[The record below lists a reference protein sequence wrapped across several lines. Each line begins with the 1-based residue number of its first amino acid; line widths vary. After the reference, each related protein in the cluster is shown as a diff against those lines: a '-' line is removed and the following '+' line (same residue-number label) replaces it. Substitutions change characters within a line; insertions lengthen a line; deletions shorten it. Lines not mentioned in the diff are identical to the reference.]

1 MLVCLSACLLVLVSC
16 ACLLVLVCLCLSAC
30 ACLPCLSAFL
40 LVCLSACLL
49 VCYPRIAALLALR
62 LIVLEVRYFD
72 IAVRKQQLMEVPVAC
87 SAGVPFV
94 AFWGEI
100 AAAWAAVLDS
110 LRGTAGAGAIR
121 A

>member
-1 MLVCLSACLLVLVSC
+1 MQ
-16 ACLLVLVCLCLSAC
+16 
-30 ACLPCLSAFL
+30 PIKGYP
-40 LVCLSACLL
+40 SACLL

-110 LRGTAGAGAIR
+110 LRGAAGAGCKRAVCRAARPPGAIR

>member
-1 MLVCLSACLLVLVSC
+1 MLVCPACLL
-16 ACLLVLVCLCLSAC
+16 
-30 ACLPCLSAFL
+30 F
-40 LVCLSACLL
+40 CLSACLL

-94 AFWGEI
+94 AFLGEI

-110 LRGTAGAGAIR
+110 LRGTAGAGCKRAVCRAARPAGAIR